1 MPLIDKLNIAVFVD
15 YDNIEIGLKTTL
27 RREFDVSLCLDA
39 LKERGDIVAK
49 FAYANWGRQEGAA
62 RQMAENAVQMVQRM
76 PSPRGDKNG
85 GDINLALDAL
95 EMAFTHTHVNAFAI
109 ISGDSD
115 FIPLVNKLKE
125 YGKTVYVVGGKA
137 FTSNILQSNCHEFV
151 AYENLLM
158 DRAARQDGSENG
170 PTLERLKQELA
181 DSMSRSEP
189 PQGRWDRNRGRD
201 REDRPER
208 GAERSSNER
217 SSTERSSNERSGMER
232 NAERPER
239 GMERGVERTADRGS
253 ERTERPPL
261 DRLPG
266 ERLAGER
273 LSADRDLQGPIDSQ
287 SIADSRPILGDRIQ
301 SDRIQG
307 DRIQGDRIQSDR
319 IQGDRIQGD
328 RIQSDRIQAD
338 RPQGDRAQGD
348 RPQGRESRWERRDR
362 RRDERGGEQ
371 QRGGSRD
378 RGPDRGDRP
387 DGLRPLAGHS
397 NEPRVTQEI
406 SAALPLVERSLQ
418 TLERRGVQAQ
428 LGLLKSTMMQL
439 DPTFHERGFGSS
451 SFSDF
456 IDKLAKAELIDVHG
470 TGGKLTIERRGGAN
484 ARPLPEPIEALP
496 LLRDALEA
504 HRYEMEMGDGVE
516 PGDLA
521 QWIVAEHASFDAHG
535 YGFPGF
541 KEFLEFAQNKGVV
554 KLKRD
559 DERGLIVYLGRE
571 FFPPPAPRVK
581 KEEEF
586 YSEYDEVQPYVE
598 GQPSIAEPNP
608 PPVKAKKAVR
618 TTRAPRKAAAPK
630 KASTTTR
637 APASTAGRTR
647 KRKID

>member
-1 MPLIDKLNIAVFVD
+1 MPLIDKINIAVFVD
-15 YDNIEIGLKTTL
+15 YDNIEIGLKTTV

-62 RQMAENAVQMVQRM
+62 RQMAENAVQMVQRL

-158 DRAARQDGSENG
+158 DRAARIDGGENG
-170 PTLERLKQELA
+170 PILERLKQELS
-181 DSMSRSEP
+181 DSMSRAEQPASN
-189 PQGRWDRNRGRD
+189 RWERDRDRNDRGGRSRGGRD
-201 REDRPER
+201 RDRGDRDSGDRDREPE
-208 GAERSSNER
+208 
-217 SSTERSSNERSGMER
+217 TETPL
-232 NAERPER
+232 A
-239 GMERGVERTADRGS
+239 VAVLADRI
-253 ERTERPPL
+253 

-266 ERLAGER
+266 ERLSGER
-273 LSADRDLQGPIDSQ
+273 LAGDRVASDRVAPVAAPPPAERPVDPRGPI
-287 SIADSRPILGDRIQ
+287 IVPPLTGERP
-301 SDRIQG
+301 
-307 DRIQGDRIQSDR
+307 
-319 IQGDRIQGD
+319 
-328 RIQSDRIQAD
+328 A
-338 RPQGDRAQGD
+338 AM
-348 RPQGRESRWERRDR
+348 GRESRWERRDR
-362 RRDERGGEQ
+362 RRGG
-371 QRGGSRD
+371 GV
-378 RGPDRGDRP
+378 DRP
-387 DGLRPLAGHS
+387 DRQDQPRQDRPQQS

-406 SAALPLVERSLQ
+406 TAALPLVERSLQ

-456 IDKLAKAELIDVHG
+456 IDKLNKAELIEVQG
-470 TGGKLTIERRGGAN
+470 SGGKLTIERRGGAN
-484 ARPLPEPIEALP
+484 ARPLPEPDEALP

-516 PGDLA
+516 SSGLEEWIATEHPGF
-521 QWIVAEHASFDAHG
+521 QVHN
-535 YGFPGF
+535 YGFPGMY
-541 KEFLEFAQNKGVV
+541 EFLVFSEKRGVV
-554 KLKRD
+554 KVKND
-559 DERGLIVYLGRE
+559 QERGPVVYLGRE
-571 FFPPPAPRVK
+571 FFPPPAPKVK

-598 GQPSIAEPNP
+598 GQPSISEPNP

-618 TTRAPRKAAAPK
+618 PRKAPAKKAAATSTRAPRK
-630 KASTTTR
+630 
-637 APASTAGRTR
+637 
-647 KRKID
+647 RKID